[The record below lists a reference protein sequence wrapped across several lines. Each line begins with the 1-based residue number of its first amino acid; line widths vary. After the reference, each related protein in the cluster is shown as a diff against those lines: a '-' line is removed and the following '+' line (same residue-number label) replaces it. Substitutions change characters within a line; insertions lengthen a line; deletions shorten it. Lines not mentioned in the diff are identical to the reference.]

1 MLFVKISDLVYDCGR
16 LGNLKAI
23 LILYIFMQCWNK
35 AV

>member
-23 LILYIFMQCWNK
+23 LTLGLFDFT
-35 AV
+35 